1 MSDVEDTP
9 QSVHEEQEHEESEVE
24 EVQTGGYSA
33 LPKDVWLV
41 QKMYTHLQLLMIN

>member
-9 QSVHEEQEHEESEVE
+9 QSVHEEQEEQEESEVE

-33 LPKDVWLV
+33 LPKDVCLLFQEYVFV
-41 QKMYTHLQLLMIN
+41 Q